1 MSRGSPHAG
10 DDPHAGEPLVTAGTP
25 VDSADAAVVLVHGR
39 GATAR
44 SIVEFGEQIAGD
56 GDVGLSP
63 AASPPAARE
72 TSGLSLLA
80 PQAAANTWYPNS
92 FLAPVADNE
101 PGRSSGLRAVGRAV
115 ATATDAG
122 IPAERVLIGGFSQGA
137 CLASEFVARNPT
149 RYGGLAVLSGGLIGE
164 SIDLDDYVS
173 HAAAETD
180 GDAADALAGTP
191 AFLGCSDVD
200 PHIPEERVHETAE
213 VLEALGADVDER
225 IYEGMGHGINEE
237 ETDAVAALVADLA

>member
-10 DDPHAGEPLVTAGTP
+10 DDPHAGEPLVAAGTDP
-25 VDSADAAVVLVHGR
+25 EEADAAVVLVHGR

-44 SIVEFGEQIAGD
+44 SIVEFGEEISGDSNIA
-56 GDVGLSP
+56 LF
-63 AASPPAARE
+63 
-72 TSGLSLLA
+72 A

-101 PGRSSGLRAVGRAV
+101 PGRGSGLRAIGRAV
-115 ATATDAG
+115 EAATDAG
-122 IPAERVLIGGFSQGA
+122 IPTRRVLVGGFSQGA

-164 SIDLDDYVS
+164 SVAVDDYVS
-173 HAAAETD
+173 DAVGDRGTD
-180 GDAADALAGTP
+180 PTDALAGT
-191 AFLGCSDVD
+191 AVFLGCSDVD
-200 PHIPEERVHETAE
+200 PHIPEERVHETAT
-213 VLEALGADVDER
+213 VLEALGGDVETR

-237 ETDAVAALVADLA
+237 EAAFVSEMVGDLA

>member
-1 MSRGSPHAG
+1 MSRGSKHSG
-10 DDPHAGEPLVTAGTP
+10 DDPHADEPLVTAGTD
-25 VDSADAAVVLVHGR
+25 VESADAAVVLVHGR

-44 SIVEFGEQIAGD
+44 GIVEFGEEIAGD
-56 GDVGLSP
+56 RDVALSP
-63 AASPPAARE
+63 AAKPPAVRE
-72 TSGLSLLA
+72 TFGLSLLA

-115 ATATDAG
+115 ETATDAG
-122 IPAERVLIGGFSQGA
+122 IPAERVLVVGFSQGA
-137 CLASEFVARNPT
+137 CLASEFVAQNPT

-164 SIDLDDYVS
+164 SVAVDDYVS
-173 HAAAETD
+173 RAAAAVD

-200 PHIPEERVHETAE
+200 PHVPEERVHETAD
-213 VLEALGADVDER
+213 VLSALGGDVETR

-237 ETDAVAALVADLA
+237 ETAYVSEMVADLA

>member
-1 MSRGSPHAG
+1 MSGRTPHAG
-10 DDPHAGEPLVTAGTP
+10 DDPHADEELVTAGTP
-25 VDSADAAVVLVHGR
+25 VADAEAAVVLVHGR

-44 SIVEFGEQIAGD
+44 SIVGFGKEVAGAGD
-56 GDVGLSP
+56 VALSS
-63 AASPPAARE
+63 AASPPAVRE

-101 PGRSSGLRAVGRAV
+101 PGRSSGLRAVARAV
-115 ATATDAG
+115 ETATDAG
-122 IPAERVLIGGFSQGA
+122 IPTERVLVAGFSQGA
-137 CLASEFVARNPT
+137 CLASEFVARNPA

-164 SIDLDDYVS
+164 SIDVDDYRS
-173 HAAAETD
+173 HAAAEIE
-180 GDAADALAGTP
+180 GDVAAALGGTP

-200 PHIPEERVHETAE
+200 PHIPEERVHETTA

-225 IYEGMGHGINEE
+225 IYEGMGHGINEA
-237 ETDAVAALVADLA
+237 ETEAVAALVASLS